1 MQDLP
6 STIMLSKGSFLYLLL
21 TLVSNMIIMQFS
33 HLVFPRLLP
42 PAKVQS
48 LLLQYPQP
56 DTEKSDFCLNNRQ
69 TQAHLTYDSFLLCV
83 DISHLENQHFI
94 LSLIWL
100 FDLAHNGTLYF
111 WVDLPSSSQSS
122 YPLTPIPPIH
132 FLWPLL

>member
-1 MQDLP
+1 MQGKP

-33 HLVFPRLLP
+33 HLVFPLLLP

-48 LLLQYPQP
+48 PVLPIPSTRHREIRLLSEQ
-56 DTEKSDFCLNNRQ
+56 
-69 TQAHLTYDSFLLCV
+69 QANTSTYDSFLLLCTQF
-83 DISHLENQHFI
+83 SFNQHFI

-122 YPLTPIPPIH
+122 YPFTPIPPIH
-132 FLWPLL
+132 LLWPLL